1 MNWNENFNVGVEEID
16 EQHKKL
22 VEMLSNLLSEMKR
35 GQGKILISKTIEE
48 MMNYAKVHFATEE
61 KYMALYKYPNFAYHK
76 KEHEK
81 FIESAKNFYENYMKG
96 NLTAVELMNFLK
108 NWLVEHI
115 LGSDKNLGKF
125 VSEVNLCRQ

>member
-1 MNWNENFNVGVEEID
+1 MKWDDSFSVGVQEID
-16 EQHKKL
+16 SQHKKL
-22 VEMLSNLLSEMKR
+22 VEMLGALVSEMKK
-35 GQGKILISKTIEE
+35 GQGRIVIGKTIEE

-61 KYMALYKYPNFAYHK
+61 KYMTLYNYPNSTSHK

-96 NLTAVELMNFLK
+96 NLTAVELMNFLR
-108 NWLVEHI
+108 NWLLEHI

-125 VSEVNLCRQ
+125 VCEVGSCRQ